1 MNDNDTVQV
10 KSIDGAL
17 ATASKHLESGDLDA
31 AESLY
36 QKIRTERPD
45 RWEGHMGLGYIL
57 AQRGDAGGA
66 LSLLPEAVK
75 ADPACMPAYQLL
87 AQLGI
92 NGGVSDI
99 AIQWLEF
106 GAQHM
111 PAEPQL
117 FEWLVCLYAVDGRLE
132 DLRHCLVHYARLR
145 GLSVQNTALLF
156 SRDPRISED
165 VRSRI
170 AQAAGF

>member
-1 MNDNDTVQV
+1 MSENDIVRV
-10 KSIDGAL
+10 KNVDGAL
-17 ATASKHLESGDLDA
+17 ATARQHLEAGELDA
-31 AESLY
+31 AEALY
-36 QKIRTERPD
+36 GTIRAERPD
-45 RWEGHMGLGYIL
+45 RWEGHMGLSHVL
-57 AQRGDAGGA
+57 ALRGDAGGA
-66 LSLLPEAVK
+66 LALLPEAVK
-75 ADPACMPAYQLL
+75 AEPGCMPAYQLL

-99 AIQWLEF
+99 AIEWLEF
-106 GAQHM
+106 GAQHQ

-117 FEWLVCLYAVDGRLE
+117 FEWLVCLYAVDGRLD
-132 DLRHCLVHYARLR
+132 DLRNCLVHYARLR
-145 GLSVQNTALLF
+145 GLSVHDTALLF